1 MSYVNHNAAAN
12 SAPMQAQRSDA
23 ERKVPGMGRRGP
35 FKPVEK
41 PVENVYN
48 SLQSFFTRPLMSTI
62 RARVNV

>member
-23 ERKVPGMGRRGP
+23 ERKVPGMGLRGP
-35 FKPVEK
+35 FK

-48 SLQSFFTRPLMSTI
+48 SLQSFFTPPLMSTI
-62 RARVNV
+62 SARVNV

>member
-12 SAPMQAQRSDA
+12 SAPMQAQRSDT

-48 SLQSFFTRPLMSTI
+48 SMESSSVSLLCKLVL
-62 RARVNV
+62 RAETS